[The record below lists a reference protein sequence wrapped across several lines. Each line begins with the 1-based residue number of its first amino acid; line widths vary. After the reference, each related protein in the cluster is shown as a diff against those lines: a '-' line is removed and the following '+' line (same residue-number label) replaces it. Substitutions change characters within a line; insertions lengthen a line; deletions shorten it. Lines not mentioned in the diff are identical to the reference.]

1 MKTWDFCPLAA
12 ETFFPAWEFL
22 DLTWMKILIPDCR
35 EKNPTKEHLTPFFYS
50 LTISWWR
57 KKNGTITSPKNLT
70 HIPPYKIRTNER
82 KRTMK
87 ILHRRESA
95 TCCWLSDFVFISV
108 FFFLFLASFEGKWR
122 IVAIFV
128 FFSLCRSVHR
138 DVERKRTEAISATVR
153 RWQYFRAIC

>member
-1 MKTWDFCPLAA
+1 MRFLPIGSRNI
-12 ETFFPAWEFL
+12 FPGMRIFGSYVNENPHFWLQTKKSNQRASDAIFL
-22 DLTWMKILIPDCR
+22 LSHHFMVE
-35 EKNPTKEHLTPFFYS
+35 EKEWNNHEPEKS
-50 LTISWWR
+50 D
-57 KKNGTITSPKNLT
+57 T
-70 HIPPYKIRTNER
+70 HPPHKIRPNER

-87 ILHRRESA
+87 ILHRRGRESA